1 MLNKSDTKLVKEMF
15 KGGRFE
21 KYGDAER
28 KQEMHRDIG
37 DNDEVASCEE
47 FSPKSVSEFQLM
59 KARTWEAR

>member
-15 KGGRFE
+15 KVGRFE

-28 KQEMHRDIG
+28 KQEMRGDIG

-47 FSPKSVSEFQLM
+47 VSPESVSALQLM
-59 KARTWEAR
+59 KARTREAI